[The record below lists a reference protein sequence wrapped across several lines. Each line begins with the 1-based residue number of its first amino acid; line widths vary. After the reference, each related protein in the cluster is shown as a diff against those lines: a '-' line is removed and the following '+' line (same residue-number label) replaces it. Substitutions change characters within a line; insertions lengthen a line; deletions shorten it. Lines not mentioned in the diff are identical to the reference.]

1 MLSAFS
7 SKFSIFPSL
16 FSLSREPSQDFPRRK
31 MLVYMNGSS
40 TKVSLS
46 QRGSI
51 NGLSRRKA
59 SFATVNIYEQGMK
72 QGKQVLREQE
82 EESDKYFPL

>member
-1 MLSAFS
+1 
-7 SKFSIFPSL
+7 
-16 FSLSREPSQDFPRRK
+16 
-31 MLVYMNGSS
+31 MNGSS

-59 SFATVNIYEQGMK
+59 SFATANIHEQGMK
-72 QGKQVLREQE
+72 QGKQVLSGQE

>member
-1 MLSAFS
+1 
-7 SKFSIFPSL
+7 
-16 FSLSREPSQDFPRRK
+16 
-31 MLVYMNGSS
+31 MNGGS

-51 NGLSRRKA
+51 NGLSRRKP
-59 SFATVNIYEQGMK
+59 SFATVNIHEEGIK
-72 QGKQVLREQE
+72 QGKQVLSEQE